1 MSRFT
6 GPESIMFNLSPQVW
20 KCLSQTKSPSVII
33 HISSLLGS
41 GASGDVLSDHPSF
54 LDVNVYSFLGNWL
67 TLRVVLQAS
76 HQSDTAL
83 SAENLARGGPSTF
96 MSRRSD
102 RVLDLRWVLF
112 FVLITFIVENIL
124 STWPLEKGILKS
136 SSQR

>member
-1 MSRFT
+1 
-6 GPESIMFNLSPQVW
+6 
-20 KCLSQTKSPSVII
+20 
-33 HISSLLGS
+33 
-41 GASGDVLSDHPSF
+41 
-54 LDVNVYSFLGNWL
+54 
-67 TLRVVLQAS
+67 
-76 HQSDTAL
+76 
-83 SAENLARGGPSTF
+83 